1 MSSFEFLISP
11 KVTATDGDR
20 DRPENV
26 VYSLGGLHEDDR
38 FGIDRTLG
46 EIFVLMVIF
55 LRKSFTS
62 NFTIF

>member
-1 MSSFEFLISP
+1 MIPP

-26 VYSLGGLHEDDR
+26 VYSLGDVHADR
-38 FGIDRTLG
+38 FGIDRASG
-46 EIFVLMVIF
+46 EIFVLAVIY

-62 NFTIF
+62 NFTVF

>member
-26 VYSLGGLHEDDR
+26 VYSLGGVHADR
-38 FGIDRTLG
+38 FEIDRASG
-46 EIFVLMVIF
+46 EIFVLTVIF

-62 NFTIF
+62 LF

>member
-26 VYSLGGLHEDDR
+26 VYSLGGVYADR
-38 FGIDRTLG
+38 FGINRASG
-46 EIFVLMVIF
+46 EISVLMVIF
-55 LRKSFTS
+55 LRKSFTP
-62 NFTIF
+62 NFTVF

>member
-26 VYSLGGLHEDDR
+26 VYSLDGVHADR
-38 FGIDRTLG
+38 FGIDRASG
-46 EIFVLMVIF
+46 EISVLTVIF
-55 LRKSFTS
+55 LRKPFTS
-62 NFTIF
+62 KFTIF